1 MSEVERQEIG
11 DRRTHRFTF
20 LLRPCMALYNDGESQ
35 DGQAKTKFQKMV
47 GKSQEIPYFQALEEA
62 RA

>member
-1 MSEVERQEIG
+1 
-11 DRRTHRFTF
+11 
-20 LLRPCMALYNDGESQ
+20 MAIYNDGESQ

-47 GKSQEIPYFQALEEA
+47 GKGQEIPYFQAVEEA